1 MKNRVAFLLGIANSK
16 ISTKLF
22 IAFYFGDMLGRI
34 ACLAMA
40 VVFEALLQE
49 RWAERTAG
57 HAVAL
62 SGEAS
67 FFLDFSLSFVSRQK
81 GVASAAKSGEKIL
94 FKFN

>member
-40 VVFEALLQE
+40 VVA
-49 RWAERTAG
+49 
-57 HAVAL
+57 
-62 SGEAS
+62 
-67 FFLDFSLSFVSRQK
+67 
-81 GVASAAKSGEKIL
+81 KIL
-94 FKFN
+94 HCHIFFMLMLHNYEFNKATFNLTFS